1 MNKRVMDA
9 LIKWEYGKK
18 YTLKEMFWDEVE
30 QWDAT
35 DFKKWLYDAGTLL
48 THIFNKAIAL
58 PDDEIQQLGHL
69 KKNLVEL
76 YTEDFPA
83 NFYTESNVFKY
94 QKRSCSNCLFR
105 PSCYLHIGKDWSV
118 KWCDNGKAGCVK
130 YKGPYLTE
138 KRIKGRESDE

>member
-35 DFKKWLYDAGTLL
+35 DYKKWLYDAGALL
-48 THIFNKAIAL
+48 THIFTKAIVLA
-58 PDDEIQQLGHL
+58 DEEIQQLGHL
-69 KKNLVEL
+69 KKNLAEL

-118 KWCDNGKAGCVK
+118 KWCDNAKAGCEK
-130 YKGPYLTE
+130 YRGPFMKE
-138 KRIKGRESDE
+138 KRGKGRD